1 MVKRDSLKILSLVL
15 TTGFLC
21 ALSVSAQAQQANN
34 DEGMSA
40 SRSASEARQGPRHD
54 ESRRQQWMQNHP
66 EMAERMRENR
76 QEARRDDRQ
85 MERRAERQE
94 ARRDERQMERRN
106 ERQEARRDD
115 RQMERR
121 AERREDRQQARAENG
136 QGASGYQN
144 RMGNSDGRPGGMR
157 QR

>member
-1 MVKRDSLKILSLVL
+1 
-15 TTGFLC
+15 
-21 ALSVSAQAQQANN
+21 
-34 DEGMSA
+34 
-40 SRSASEARQGPRHD
+40 
-54 ESRRQQWMQNHP
+54 
-66 EMAERMRENR
+66 
-76 QEARRDDRQ
+76 